1 MGYLCH
7 ELRIVQIFLTDGS
20 GRMRQQAIVVEC
32 EAVVRFLSGVINPSK
47 TCQEAIPV
55 THPTKQA
62 TNYIAVI

>member
-1 MGYLCH
+1 
-7 ELRIVQIFLTDGS
+7 
-20 GRMRQQAIVVEC
+20 MRQQAIVVEC

-55 THPTKQA
+55 HHPTKQA